1 MNVHNKQKQ
10 TPRYGEQISGYQWGA
25 GREIGKMGCVGGHGA
40 QQSHYFV
47 ITLNGVESIKIL
59 NHYPAHLKLQ

>member
-47 ITLNGVESIKIL
+47 ITLNGV
-59 NHYPAHLKLQ
+59 